1 MIQPPFLVLSYS
13 KSSLFSKMQDFKKL
27 KVWEKSIQLLLDTY
41 AATAHYPVDE
51 RYNLT
56 SQTKRAVLSI
66 SNNIAEGCGKF
77 TKKDFANYLQT
88 SIGSTNEVENCLI
101 VGNKLNHLPLESF
114 EKLTRD
120 NIEVRK
126 MLISLLDKIR

>member
-1 MIQPPFLVLSYS
+1 
-13 KSSLFSKMQDFKKL
+13 MQDFKRL

-41 AATAHYPVDE
+41 AATARYPTEE

-66 SNNIAEGCGKF
+66 SSNIAEGCGKF

-101 VGNKLNHLPLESF
+101 IGKMLNHLSLESF
-114 EKLTRD
+114 EKLNQD

-126 MLISLLDKIR
+126 MLISLVEKIR